1 MADPTTTT
9 IPIAADDGLMRT
21 VKDLI
26 AGAAGGVTQVMVG
39 QPFDIVKV
47 RMQTQTQATNALDVA
62 SRIWRE
68 EGPLAFY
75 KVGGDLLKGGLRRG
89 DYAEGNWD

>member
-1 MADPTTTT
+1 MAE
-9 IPIAADDGLMRT
+9 AAAIHPLPEDGLMRT
-21 VKDLI
+21 IKDLV

-62 SRIWRE
+62 RKIWVN

-75 KVGGDLLKGGLRRG
+75 KV
-89 DYAEGNWD
+89 WF